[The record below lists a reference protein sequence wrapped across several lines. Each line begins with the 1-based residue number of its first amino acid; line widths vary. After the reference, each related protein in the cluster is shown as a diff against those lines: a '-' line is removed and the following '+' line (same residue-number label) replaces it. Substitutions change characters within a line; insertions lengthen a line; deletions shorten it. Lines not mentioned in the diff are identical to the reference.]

1 MPAPA
6 PAPLLVPAPA
16 PAPITP
22 PAPAPA
28 PLAPVP
34 APQPG
39 VPAPAPAMATPA
51 PAATTTL
58 PIVVQATSSTSMANA
73 TNAQV
78 ASAIAGIL
86 GISTSDVTPT
96 STTTAV
102 PSRRLLQSSTE
113 NIGLNISLP
122 AGTNITQAIATLTA
136 ASGNGTGTLLTAAQ
150 QAGLADLTRL
160 QLLQANGANVA
171 ATSTP
176 ATPAAKKS
184 TSIGPIIGGAV
195 GGIVVAVLLAVC
207 LWFVCRRK
215 RNKQVGEKRVAVKS
229 QKQQKQKKQPSG
241 SMLAFLRRRSKKG
254 DSAVGTGAPFVEVPH
269 DSESSTGGSATSLP
283 EDAVLNPVKRP
294 GPEEESMV
302 NPILAITKASN
313 HATTTPNPVL
323 AARRPE
329 ITAANPLMANKSQRA
344 KQREAQPMVFN
355 PLLARGSP
363 MRDPPA
369 TLTAPHSSEPILASE
384 PVIVPMDSQLASRG
398 ATPMEEPVITPVGPV
413 VVDIPPPVE
422 SVPEIQAALDD
433 AQPELTLA
441 PIQTP
446 RNTEVS
452 SKDRTRVKPL
462 SGGNNGPVP
471 TALARAQSGSPSHSP
486 FMGFGRLSPAPKKS
500 FTDLGRKS
508 TSRPGSEASG
518 SRRTSPAASPY
529 ASPANSH
536 PASPTRSARNSRRNS
551 PANSR
556 ASSPLRGRAT
566 RPSSPTLVAGRP
578 PKQPFRPPT
587 QAPPPPAAIQA
598 AVAQLAPAQS
608 TPPSD
613 AWIDP
618 QIPTQISGVT
628 GQQPDSKS
636 QQAQAADS
644 AAALAAFPPAKAR
657 AVAMR
662 REQEAQTGQQLQQQP
677 LSVSSRIVRGAKQK
691 VAAEQAHS
699 QSASH
704 PQAATSSAALS
715 SSRPLAAIKAPA
727 PSNPKAK
734 ILEDLRSAELARA
747 IAPEPRATTASPL
760 VDVPP
765 SKLAFGDASSSSGLI
780 EQPKALT
787 AKQFK
792 ALAKHLE
799 DNKPVEDALAVE
811 ASLSLS
817 QNTSMSRHSKGAA
830 PETIA
835 EAEPLQ
841 DPRAAGEGNQQDMM
855 QSPFAAAAQGKFM
868 ARMSAE
874 DMTAMAMGAI
884 DRIRG
889 RAMQPDDLPAEL
901 GSPRPPDRSTVRSLS
916 LPKQGSSEDLSAIAL
931 AAIARLR
938 NMADKAKESPRS
950 SSAPRL
956 DRVSD
961 FDFERERSQ
970 RLRLPAGPVR
980 GSVGLAG
987 PAGPSRP
994 VSPLTGRP
1002 ARQQLQP
1009 VESFPAR
1016 SGRSEH
1022 VAPATSLSRSAM
1034 PERTPAARPEVT
1046 AEPVFKASS
1055 VKPTQTPCLQ
1065 SGTVTPITPSTPARP
1080 TPEVAAASTPPSRS
1094 WSPESAVPES
1104 VVSAAEV
1111 AAQSPQQPTTISLA
1125 DTVSAPP
1132 QAQSQAAVPFEPH
1145 QPAHPAEHAEPATPS
1160 DSGSDTSGSITV
1172 PPRRLVA
1179 SRVVTL
1185 PTQPAATVPQAASNT
1200 RVPVSPSASSVSS
1213 SVAEE
1218 EEEPFVFDE
1227 AAAAAKAKE
1236 KGKGVLSQPEI
1247 RPPPPTQRRRKS
1259 RRNSSRS
1266 LRNAP
1271 GPLTRQLSAGS
1282 ANTGVATPAQTT
1294 PRVHRRQ
1301 ASEGS
1306 GSDLDTAS
1314 LASGDSGLMR
1324 SRRVEVHPKVA
1335 GQPLGAVL
1343 QSVIP
1348 RLQDKQL
1355 KTDKI
1360 QNAENAIADLVSKG
1374 EAFAGKYVLETG
1386 QMSGSHSFVF
1396 SAKRRGSNTPVVCKF
1411 FSDQDSYRREMK
1423 FFERVHTGDF
1433 VPVVL
1438 ESFAKGEAPGSGA
1451 MPACIVL
1458 EQWDYSLSDWNHK
1471 LQRQPDDVELKSALY
1486 MVCKAVCGLHQR
1498 EIVHGDLRPA
1508 NVMWFS
1514 SSFSM
1519 KLVDFARWS
1528 DKGMPSP
1535 LNITLTCAAPELV
1548 AADANGERVVH
1559 SSPATDMWALGVLA
1573 YEMFAGEALF
1583 QPKYSEQEVVA
1594 MLLGYKPL
1602 PWEANPAMISQHVH
1616 SPAAGH
1622 LIRHLLQRDPEA
1634 RWHIQEVMD
1643 CSIFKTGDDL
1653 IEQLQ
1658 VSAAQQASSAQRSRQ
1673 YSLQEIP
1680 FLNVKSIGSRG
1691 SVLMLAVRFE
1701 EVVSRGAGA
1710 AVALFSGA
1718 VIREMYR
1725 TKILSVK
1732 EAPMSQSNNNSDDP
1746 LFIMHIGATYA
1757 VRISVLHG
1765 SSHGLMA
1772 LPVHG
1777 VVRVRLQGGRGND
1790 AQEVDVSTL
1799 SEEIGKW
1806 EGFGIWDTST
1816 HAQPLADRPAQQIK
1830 ADLTFKLRMK
1840 AADEL
1845 VELHKS
1851 IKMKMFLP
1859 SQRLHIPYPHQRGS
1873 AFAESVPRWAQRAGK
1888 GAVSFARLTRQ
1899 LPAPPSS

>member
-1 MPAPA
+1 MVPAPAPAPLLMPAPA

-28 PLAPVP
+28 PLVAPVP
-34 APQPG
+34 APQAG
-39 VPAPAPAMATPA
+39 VPAPAPAVAAPA
-51 PAATTTL
+51 PAAAATTTL
-58 PIVVQATSSTSMANA
+58 PIVVQATSSTSMSNA
-73 TNAQV
+73 SDAQV

-86 GISTSDVTPT
+86 GISSSDVTAT
-96 STTTAV
+96 STTAATA
-102 PSRRLLQSSTE
+102 SRRLLQTSTE
-113 NIGLNISLP
+113 NIGLNITLP

-160 QLLQANGANVA
+160 ELLQANGANVA

-176 ATPAAKKS
+176 ATTAAEKS
-184 TSIGPIIGGAV
+184 TSIGPIIGGVV
-195 GGIVVAVLLAVC
+195 GGIVVALLLAVC
-207 LWFVCRRK
+207 LCFVCRRK
-215 RNKQVGEKRVAVKS
+215 RNKQVGEKRVAAKKE
-229 QKQQKQKKQPSG
+229 KQQRQKKQPSG
-241 SMLAFLRRRSKKG
+241 SMLGFLRRRKKG
-254 DSAVGTGAPFVEVPH
+254 DSAAGTGAPFVEVPH
-269 DSESSTGGSATSLP
+269 DSESSTGGSASSLP

-294 GPEEESMV
+294 EPEEDMV
-302 NPILAITKASN
+302 NPIMAITKASD

-323 AARRPE
+323 AARQPE
-329 ITAANPLMANKSQRA
+329 ITAANPLMANGSQPT
-344 KQREAQPMVFN
+344 KQREAQPMIFN
-355 PLLARGSP
+355 PMLARGSP

-369 TLTAPHSSEPILASE
+369 TLAAPVSSEPILASE
-384 PVIVPMDSQLASRG
+384 PVIVPMDSQLASQV
-398 ATPMEEPVITPVGPV
+398 ATPIEDPVVTPEGPV

-433 AQPELTLA
+433 AQPEPTLA

-446 RNTEVS
+446 RNTEVNAR
-452 SKDRTRVKPL
+452 DRTRVKPL

-471 TALARAQSGSPSHSP
+471 TALARAQGGSPSHSP
-486 FMGFGRLSPAPKKS
+486 FMGFGRVSPSPKKS

-508 TSRPGSEASG
+508 TSRPGSDASG

-529 ASPANSH
+529 TSPANSR

-556 ASSPLRGRAT
+556 ASSPVRGRST

-587 QAPPPPAAIQA
+587 QAPPPAAIEA
-598 AVAQLAPAQS
+598 AIAQLAPAQS

-613 AWIDP
+613 AWRDP
-618 QIPTQISGVT
+618 EN
-628 GQQPDSKS
+628 
-636 QQAQAADS
+636 A
-644 AAALAAFPPAKAR
+644 
-657 AVAMR
+657 
-662 REQEAQTGQQLQQQP
+662 
-677 LSVSSRIVRGAKQK
+677 
-691 VAAEQAHS
+691 
-699 QSASH
+699 
-704 PQAATSSAALS
+704 
-715 SSRPLAAIKAPA
+715 
-727 PSNPKAK
+727 
-734 ILEDLRSAELARA
+734 
-747 IAPEPRATTASPL
+747 
-760 VDVPP
+760 
-765 SKLAFGDASSSSGLI
+765 
-780 EQPKALT
+780 
-787 AKQFK
+787 
-792 ALAKHLE
+792 
-799 DNKPVEDALAVE
+799 
-811 ASLSLS
+811 
-817 QNTSMSRHSKGAA
+817 SMSRHSKGAA

-868 ARMSAE
+868 PRMSAE

-889 RAMQPDDLPAEL
+889 RAMQPDEVPLERLA
-901 GSPRPPDRSTVRSLS
+901 DRTTARSLS
-916 LPKQGSSEDLSAIAL
+916 LPKSGSSEDLSAIAL

-956 DRVSD
+956 ERVSD

-994 VSPLTGRP
+994 ISPLTGRP
-1002 ARQQLQP
+1002 ARQQLRP

-1022 VAPATSLSRSAM
+1022 VAPATSLSKSAM
-1034 PERTPAARPEVT
+1034 PERSPAARPEFY
-1046 AEPVFKASS
+1046 AEAVSDASS
-1055 VKPTQTPCLQ
+1055 VKPMQTPRLQ
-1065 SGTVTPITPSTPARP
+1065 SGSVTPITPSTPARP

-1111 AAQSPQQPTTISLA
+1111 AAQSPQQPTTTSLA
-1125 DTVSAPP
+1125 DTVSAPA
-1132 QAQSQAAVPFEPH
+1132 QAQSQPAAVPFELD

-1160 DSGSDTSGSITV
+1160 DSGSDTSGSITS
-1172 PPRRLVA
+1172 PPRQLVA

-1185 PTQPAATVPQAASNT
+1185 PTQPAAAAPQPASDT
-1200 RVPVSPSASSVSS
+1200 RVPDSPSASSVSS

-1218 EEEPFVFDE
+1218 EQEPFVFDE

-1259 RRNSSRS
+1259 RRNSTRS

-1282 ANTGVATPAQTT
+1282 ANTGVTTPAQTT

-1301 ASEGS
+1301 ISEGS
-1306 GSDLDTAS
+1306 GSDMDTAS

-1335 GQPLGAVL
+1335 GQPLGDVL
-1343 QSVIP
+1343 QSLIP

-1360 QNAENAIADLVSKG
+1360 QNAENAIADMVSKG

-1386 QMSGSHSFVF
+1386 QMSGSNSFVF

-1458 EQWDYSLSDWNHK
+1458 ERWDYSLSDWNNK

-1528 DKGMPSP
+1528 DKGMPTP

-1548 AADANGERVVH
+1548 AADANGEKVVH

-1583 QPKYSEQEVVA
+1583 HPRYSEQELVA

-1616 SPAAGH
+1616 SPAAGR
-1622 LIRHLLQRDPEA
+1622 LIRHLLQRDPEV
-1634 RWHIQEVMD
+1634 RWHIQEVME

-1673 YSLQEIP
+1673 YSLQEVP
-1680 FLNVKSIGSRG
+1680 FVNVKSIGSRG

-1765 SSHGLMA
+1765 SSHGLVA

>member
-1 MPAPA
+1 MPATAQASVHHCCPA
-6 PAPLLVPAPA
+6 SQPTPPPVMVPAPA
-16 PAPITP
+16 PAPAAWP
-22 PAPAPA
+22 GSLRHA
-28 PLAPVP
+28 PLF
-34 APQPG
+34 G
-39 VPAPAPAMATPA
+39 VPAPAPAVAAPA
-51 PAATTTL
+51 PAAAATTTL
-58 PIVVQATSSTSMANA
+58 PIVVQATSSTSMSNA
-73 TNAQV
+73 SDAQV

-86 GISTSDVTPT
+86 GISSSDVTAT
-96 STTTAV
+96 STTAATA
-102 PSRRLLQSSTE
+102 SRRLLQTSTE
-113 NIGLNISLP
+113 NIGLNITLP

-160 QLLQANGANVA
+160 ELLQANGANVA

-176 ATPAAKKS
+176 ATTAAEKS
-184 TSIGPIIGGAV
+184 TSIGPIIGGVV
-195 GGIVVAVLLAVC
+195 GGIVVALLLAVC
-207 LWFVCRRK
+207 LCFVCRRK
-215 RNKQVGEKRVAVKS
+215 RNKQVGEKRVAAKKE
-229 QKQQKQKKQPSG
+229 KQQRQKKQPSG
-241 SMLAFLRRRSKKG
+241 SMLGFLRRRKK
-254 DSAVGTGAPFVEVPH
+254 GAPFVEVPH
-269 DSESSTGGSATSLP
+269 DSESSTGGSASSLP

-294 GPEEESMV
+294 EPEEDMV
-302 NPILAITKASN
+302 NPIMAITKASD

-323 AARRPE
+323 AARQPE
-329 ITAANPLMANKSQRA
+329 ITAANPLMANGSQPT
-344 KQREAQPMVFN
+344 KQREAQPMIFN
-355 PLLARGSP
+355 PMLARGSP

-369 TLTAPHSSEPILASE
+369 TLAAPVSSEPILASE
-384 PVIVPMDSQLASRG
+384 PVIVPMDSQLASQV
-398 ATPMEEPVITPVGPV
+398 ATPIEDPVVTPEGPV

-433 AQPELTLA
+433 AQPEPTLA

-446 RNTEVS
+446 RNTEVNAR
-452 SKDRTRVKPL
+452 DRTRVKPL

-471 TALARAQSGSPSHSP
+471 TALARAQGGSPSHSP
-486 FMGFGRLSPAPKKS
+486 FMGFGRVSPSPKKS

-508 TSRPGSEASG
+508 TSRPGSDASG

-529 ASPANSH
+529 TSPANSR

-556 ASSPLRGRAT
+556 ASSPVRGRST

-587 QAPPPPAAIQA
+587 QAPPPAAIEA
-598 AVAQLAPAQS
+598 AIAQLAPAQS

-613 AWIDP
+613 AWRDP
-618 QIPTQISGVT
+618 EVPTQASGVT
-628 GQQPDSKS
+628 QHQPESQS
-636 QQAQAADS
+636 QQAQAAYS

-677 LSVSSRIVRGAKQK
+677 LSVSSRILRGAKQK
-691 VAAEQAHS
+691 VAAEQAQS
-699 QSASH
+699 Q
-704 PQAATSSAALS
+704 PQAASSSAAS
-715 SSRPLAAIKAPA
+715 SSGQPLAAIKAPA
-727 PSNPKAK
+727 ATNPKVK

-747 IAPEPRATTASPL
+747 IAPEPRAATAAPL
-760 VDVPP
+760 MDVPP
-765 SKLAFGDASSSSGLI
+765 SKLAFVDASSSSGLI

-792 ALAKHLE
+792 ALAKQLE

-817 QNTSMSRHSKGAA
+817 QNASMSRHSKGAA

-868 ARMSAE
+868 PRMSAE

-889 RAMQPDDLPAEL
+889 RAMQPDEVPLERLA
-901 GSPRPPDRSTVRSLS
+901 DRTTARSLS
-916 LPKQGSSEDLSAIAL
+916 LPKSGSSEDLSAIAL

-956 DRVSD
+956 ERVSD

-994 VSPLTGRP
+994 ISPLTGRP
-1002 ARQQLQP
+1002 ARQQLRP

-1022 VAPATSLSRSAM
+1022 VAPATSLSKSAM
-1034 PERTPAARPEVT
+1034 PERSPAARPEFY
-1046 AEPVFKASS
+1046 AEAVSDASS
-1055 VKPTQTPCLQ
+1055 VKPMQTPRLQ
-1065 SGTVTPITPSTPARP
+1065 SGSVTPITPSTPARP

-1111 AAQSPQQPTTISLA
+1111 AAQSPQQPTTTSLA
-1125 DTVSAPP
+1125 DTVSAPA
-1132 QAQSQAAVPFEPH
+1132 QAQSQPAAVPFELD

-1160 DSGSDTSGSITV
+1160 DSGSDTSGSITS
-1172 PPRRLVA
+1172 PPRQLVA

-1185 PTQPAATVPQAASNT
+1185 PTQPAAAAPQPASDT
-1200 RVPVSPSASSVSS
+1200 RVPDSPSASSVSS

-1218 EEEPFVFDE
+1218 EQEPFVFDE

-1259 RRNSSRS
+1259 RRNSTRS

-1282 ANTGVATPAQTT
+1282 ANTGVTTPAQTT

-1301 ASEGS
+1301 ISEGS
-1306 GSDLDTAS
+1306 GSDMDTAS

-1335 GQPLGAVL
+1335 GQPLGDVL
-1343 QSVIP
+1343 QSLIP

-1360 QNAENAIADLVSKG
+1360 QNAENAIADMVSKG

-1386 QMSGSHSFVF
+1386 QMSGSNSFVF

-1458 EQWDYSLSDWNHK
+1458 ERWDYSLSDWNNK

-1528 DKGMPSP
+1528 DKGMPTP

-1548 AADANGERVVH
+1548 AADANGEKVVH

-1583 QPKYSEQEVVA
+1583 HPRYSEQELVA

-1616 SPAAGH
+1616 SPAAGR
-1622 LIRHLLQRDPEA
+1622 LIRHLLQRDPEV
-1634 RWHIQEVMD
+1634 RWHIQEVME

-1673 YSLQEIP
+1673 YSLQEVP
-1680 FLNVKSIGSRG
+1680 FVNVKSIGSRG

-1765 SSHGLMA
+1765 SSHGLVA